1 MWQDPRVEPRE
12 GAPPRTRRPDVVT
25 VLALVLGL
33 LLTIWIVGAVL
44 LVRYSDSL
52 PVDPRR
58 TPSPSAP
65 TEVLR

>member
-1 MWQDPRVEPRE
+1 VEPRE
-12 GAPPRTRRPDVVT
+12 GAAPRTRGPGAVT
-25 VLALVLGL
+25 VLALVLGF

-52 PVDPRR
+52 PTDPRR

-65 TEVLR
+65 TELIG

>member
-1 MWQDPRVEPRE
+1 
-12 GAPPRTRRPDVVT
+12 VVT

-65 TEVLR
+65 TEVIG